1 MRFTLIFF
9 AFLISFQPLAN
20 DSIAE
25 KVCNAYKNE
34 DDRKKCFSELKEQEL
49 IETAEILPP
58 AKYITFKWGS
68 SACRDIKYW
77 QQAIERTFSKDPQA
91 FRDVDNNC
99 KYLREATV
107 VYGVLQKEF
116 HISTE
121 LAQIKASDG
130 HTYWIELPAVLPIT
144 SERETRPDNW
154 TTDLRELN

>member
-1 MRFTLIFF
+1 MRFSVIFI
-9 AFLISFQPLAN
+9 AFVISFPLLAN
-20 DSIAE
+20 GSIAD

-34 DDRKKCFSELKEQEL
+34 ADREKCFSELKDQVF
-49 IETAEILPP
+49 IETSESPP
-58 AKYITFKWGS
+58 PPKYITFKWGS

-77 QQAIERTFSKDPQA
+77 QQAIERTFGKDPQA
-91 FRDVDNNC
+91 FRDVDKNC

-107 VYGVLQKEF
+107 VYGVLKKEF

-144 SERETRPDNW
+144 SESETRPDNW
-154 TTDLRELN
+154 TTDLRKLN